1 MIERAGML
9 VTGLLTLA
17 FTGVAQAAIGGKAE
31 LGVLKTSGN
40 SQSQSINASLA
51 LQHELGRWE
60 NQFTA
65 TVFTAE
71 EDDEQNAERYSS
83 TFKTSFDFTE
93 FNYLFAN
100 LSYEKDLFG
109 GVRERTTETVGY
121 GRRLLKSDRN
131 ELNVELGAGARQQES
146 QKPESLRESDAIVR
160 GALLYQFEIS
170 ETSEFT
176 QKFLT
181 ESGDENTYSESIT
194 GLKLTII
201 GPTFAGITYTVKHN
215 STVPDDRKK
224 TDTYLS
230 VSLSYEFG
238 KDNP

>member
-1 MIERAGML
+1 MIKRVGML
-9 VTGLLTLA
+9 ASTILFLTSA
-17 FTGVAQAAIGGKAE
+17 GVAQAAIGGKAE

-40 SQSQSINASLA
+40 SQSQSINTSIA
-51 LQHELGRWE
+51 LQHEVGRWE
-60 NQFTA
+60 NQFTG
-65 TVFTAE
+65 TIFTAE
-71 EDDEQNAERYSS
+71 EDNEQNAERYSS

-93 FNYLFAN
+93 FNYVFAN

-160 GALLYQFEIS
+160 GALIYEFEIS

-176 QKFLT
+176 QKLLT
-181 ESGDENTYSESIT
+181 ESGEENTYTESVT

-215 STVPDDRKK
+215 SNVPDETKK

-238 KDNP
+238 KDD